1 MALLTPPA
9 FVAPLHARWLALPGN
24 IRGAIWIMLAAFWL
38 TCMAVAIKLAGKT
51 LSPWQIVLV
60 RAWIA
65 LILVSPAIYRQG
77 LGSLRT
83 SRPLI
88 HVMRSVFG
96 FCGIITFVFAI
107 THLNLALAT
116 TLGFTRTLFVIILA
130 ILFLGER
137 LNLKRALATLAGFC
151 GVVICTQ
158 PGSDGAFDEWMLV
171 GLATA
176 VFAAAVS
183 TSVKNLT
190 RTEAPLTILVWS
202 YVIMGTFAAIPA
214 FLTWKTPNLYELAV
228 ICLMSCFSAL
238 GQTCSVLGLRAGDA
252 TAVTP
257 FDYSR
262 LIYATAAGFFIF
274 SEVPKTATLLGAL
287 IIVGATLYIAL
298 QSRKKPA

>member
-1 MALLTPPA
+1 LAIVSPPA
-9 FVAPLHARWLALPGN
+9 FVAPLQARWKAIPGN
-24 IRGAIWIMLAAFWL
+24 IRGAIWIMSAAFWL

-65 LILVSPAIYRQG
+65 LILVSPAIARQG

-83 SRPLI
+83 NRARI
-88 HVMRSVFG
+88 HILRSVFG
-96 FCGIITFVFAI
+96 FCGIITFVFAL

-130 ILFLGER
+130 LVFLGEP
-137 LNLKRALATLAGFC
+137 LNLKRALATLVGFC

-158 PGSDGAFDEWMLV
+158 PGGSGEFNEWILV
-171 GLATA
+171 GLAAA

-183 TSVKNLT
+183 TTIKNLT

-202 YVIMGTFAAIPA
+202 YCIMGTFAAIPA

-238 GQTCSVLGLRAGDA
+238 GQTCTVLGLRAGEA

-262 LIYATAAGFFIF
+262 LLYATAAGFFIF
-274 SEVPKTATLLGAL
+274 SEIPTLTTLLGAS
-287 IIVGATLYIAL
+287 IIIASTFYIAT
-298 QSRKKPA
+298 QTGKKAR